1 MSNNPASKTYLVAA
15 PKGGASIFRSI
26 DTGVTGQIVKNAPGK
41 LLSIHAHNVNA
52 ATRYLKIYNKA
63 TAPTE
68 ADTPKLTIALPTGNS
83 TFFLGDIGVDFPA
96 GISIRSTT
104 GLADNDT
111 GAPTASQTIINLTYI

>member
-15 PKGGASIFRSI
+15 PKGGASSYRTI
-26 DTGVTGQIVKNAPGK
+26 DLGVTGLVAKATPGK
-41 LLSIHAHNVNA
+41 LISIHAHNINA

-63 TAPTE
+63 TAATE

-83 TFFLGDIGVDFPA
+83 TFFLGDSGLDFSA
-96 GISIRSTT
+96 GISIRATT

-111 GAPTASQTIINLTYI
+111 GAPTASQTIVNLTFG